1 MATGLNGEELKLIKS
16 GSRRRGLTEYKL
28 KYAREALE
36 LNYIVKAMG
45 ENIKVS
51 DVAIIDM
58 IRRRVT

>member
-1 MATGLNGEELKLIKS
+1 
-16 GSRRRGLTEYKL
+16 LTEYKL